1 VTSDKKLMKT
11 AILSDIH
18 GNFAALKLVLD
29 DIASRQ
35 VDRIICLGDLVDG
48 GEEND
53 AVVQEIRNRMSDLTP
68 DSVVVNST
76 GFSSVRGNHDETNNC
91 ALLKDNQQWLK
102 QLPETIIESDI
113 IFTHISPR
121 PQKKAIKNGI
131 EAWNVFDET
140 NWRLSFIGH
149 LHFPAMFGEVNE
161 DLCEAHSYSVDEGIY
176 QLDPTDRYIIC
187 FGTVGYPRGG
197 GKFIRYGIFDA
208 AANTVEFIKLSGPLL
223 QFGEAVL

>member
-1 VTSDKKLMKT
+1 MTNDKKIMKT

-53 AVVQEIRNRMSDLTP
+53 AVVQEIRNRISDFDP
-68 DSVVVNST
+68 DSPGLNSR
-76 GFSSVRGNHDETNNC
+76 GFYAVCGNHDETHNC
-91 ALLKDNQQWLK
+91 ALSQPNKHWLK
-102 QLPETIIESDI
+102 QLPETLIESDI

-121 PQKKAIKNGI
+121 PKKKAIKNGI

-140 NWRLSFIGH
+140 TWRLSFIGH
-149 LHFPAMFGEVNE
+149 LHFPALFGEVNE

-187 FGTVGYPRGG
+187 FGAVGYPRGG
-197 GKFIRYGIFDA
+197 GKFIRYGIFDGV
-208 AANTVEFIKLSGPLL
+208 ANTVEFIKLSGPLL
-223 QFGEAVL
+223 QFGEALL

>member
-1 VTSDKKLMKT
+1 MKT
-11 AILSDIH
+11 AIFSDIH

-48 GEEND
+48 GEDND
-53 AVVQEIRNRMSDLTP
+53 AVVEVIKNRISETP
-68 DSVVVNST
+68 DSDGLNKT
-76 GFSSVRGNHDETNNC
+76 GFYAVRGNHDETHNGD
-91 ALLKDNQQWLK
+91 LLKSNKHWLK
-102 QLPETIIESDI
+102 QLPATLIELDI

-121 PQKKAIKNGI
+121 PKIKAIKNGI

-149 LHFPAMFGEVNE
+149 LHFPAIFGELNE

-187 FGTVGYPRGG
+187 FGAVGYPRGG
-197 GKFIRYGIFDA
+197 GKFIGYGIFDD

-223 QFGEAVL
+223 EFWEDLL